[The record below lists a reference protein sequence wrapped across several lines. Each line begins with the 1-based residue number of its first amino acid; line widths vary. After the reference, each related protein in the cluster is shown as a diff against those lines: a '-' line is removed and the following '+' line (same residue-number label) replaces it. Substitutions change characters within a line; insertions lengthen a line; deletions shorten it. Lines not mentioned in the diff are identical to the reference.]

1 MEDIERFLE
10 FKKFYLRGLDYAR
23 DQVRLEEILLDEQ
36 DRLELGDDP
45 EDDLIFKFHDL
56 EPENQSALLFG
67 YASGLEDVLRE
78 ISRIKPNIV
87 RKATAKVFHTEE
99 REDE

>member
-1 MEDIERFLE
+1 MFEQFLE
-10 FKKFYLRGLDYAR
+10 FKKYYLRGLDYAK
-23 DQVRLEEILLDEQ
+23 DDVKLTDFIQDEQ

-45 EDDLIFKFHDL
+45 EDDLVFTFHDL

-67 YASGLEDVLRE
+67 YASGLEDILRE
-78 ISRIKPNIV
+78 ISRKKPNIV

>member
-1 MEDIERFLE
+1 MELIEQFLE

-23 DQVRLEEILLDEQ
+23 DEVKLEEILTEEQ
-36 DRLELGDDP
+36 DRFELGDDP
-45 EDDLIFKFHDL
+45 DDDLIFKFSDL
-56 EPENQSALLFG
+56 EPEYQSALLFG
-67 YASGLEDVLRE
+67 YAAGLEDILRE
-78 ISRIKPNIV
+78 ISRKKSKIV